1 MPRSRWA
8 SLHSHGGTRN
18 CHRLTPRKHPVIC
31 PQMNAEEQVDAVT
44 NEVLNCVSR
53 AIQEFDLVTVETVV
67 GILAFITRDLL
78 DTGVEFE
85 IDLGED
91 FLEDE

>member
-1 MPRSRWA
+1 VPKSRRA
-8 SLHSHGGTRN
+8 SWHSHGGIRN
-18 CHRLTPRKHPVIC
+18 CHRLTPRQTPVRC
-31 PQMNAEEQVDAVT
+31 LLMNAEEQVDAVT
-44 NEVLNCVSR
+44 NEILNCVSR

-67 GILAFITRDLL
+67 GILEFIKRDLL

-91 FLEDE
+91 FPEDE